1 MTGLASCHQRG
12 IIHRDLKLENILF
25 YDKEQTHLKIV
36 DFGIAGFCLKHLKEK
51 TDSGTFKYMSP
62 EVLKGDINLANPT
75 MDIWALGIMM
85 FLMIFG
91 FHPFITK
98 EERISKQFDVKVV
111 MQRIIN
117 DPLVI
122 PYSKL

>member
-1 MTGLASCHQRG
+1 
-12 IIHRDLKLENILF
+12 
-25 YDKEQTHLKIV
+25 
-36 DFGIAGFCLKHLKEK
+36 
-51 TDSGTFKYMSP
+51 MSP
-62 EVLKGDINLANPT
+62 DVLKGDINLANPT

-122 PYSKL
+122 PYSKLQKQDEEIEDEEYLFEADRDTENFNIPLITEECRDLLQRLLEKNPKERI